1 MPRREA
7 ADLAA
12 SAGCAVVGSV
22 GQTVTLLV
30 VGDQDVR
37 RLAGHQKSAK
47 HRKAEELIGKGQALR
62 ILTERDFSALIGLD
76 AQSLR

>member
-12 SAGCAVVGSV
+12 SAGCSVVGSV

-37 RLAGHQKSAK
+37 RLAGHQKSSK
-47 HRKAEELIGKGQALR
+47 HRKAEELIGKGQALTDPDR
-62 ILTERDFSALIGLD
+62 AGLQCND
-76 AQSLR
+76 RP